1 MLGFNLSGKVNLL
14 FQEDEL
20 FLPDESCRKCGGLLL
35 NYLICAKCRAP
46 VKFVCR
52 ICGMKTLE
60 RFHDGLCF
68 RPDNGINMN
77 KNIQFAKHT
86 IK

>member
-1 MLGFNLSGKVNLL
+1 M
-14 FQEDEL
+14 

-35 NYLICAKCRAP
+35 DYSICAKCRAP
-46 VKFVCR
+46 TQFICR

-68 RPDNGINMN
+68 RPDNGLM
-77 KNIQFAKHT
+77 KNLGIQLEKPI
-86 IK
+86 IKEKN